1 MVLFGKKCDRG
12 RSARFKVEII
22 VTAGKMYQC
31 REVVFSH
38 VRYVHLGAESTVTFF
53 VIIFT
58 AYGRRDVN
66 FEKSFASRSI
76 DVCMYL
82 R

>member
-1 MVLFGKKCDRG
+1 MWFCLVKNVIAG

-38 VRYVHLGAESTVTFF
+38 VRYVHLGAESTVTF
-53 VIIFT
+53 
-58 AYGRRDVN
+58 
-66 FEKSFASRSI
+66 
-76 DVCMYL
+76 L
-82 R
+82 